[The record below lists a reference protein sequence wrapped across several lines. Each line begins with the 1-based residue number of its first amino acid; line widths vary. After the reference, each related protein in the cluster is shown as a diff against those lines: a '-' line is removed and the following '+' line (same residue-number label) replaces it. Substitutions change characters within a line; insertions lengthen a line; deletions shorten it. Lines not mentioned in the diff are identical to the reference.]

1 LKIHSARRGRLAP
14 ALAAGVFLAGCAA
27 TDTRIVGAYP
37 GPLALQDWS
46 AIANTN
52 RPGRGEILKVVDLG
66 RSEAL
71 SNHLAIVQ
79 SRELPHRHNRHDA
92 TVTLLRGHGTM
103 TIGRETRHVREGAVI
118 FIPRGVVHHYT
129 NESDPPT
136 VALVVYAPPFDGRD
150 REIVTVTGTKT
161 SPEGVPSRGESTAP
175 GAPPPA
181 PGATVPKDDPPAPQD
196 VRPQETSPAPR
207 TDDPGAPGEP
217 IAPDTTTGPES
228 SPGAVLDGAPAG
240 SPPASP

>member
-1 LKIHSARRGRLAP
+1 LKIHSARRAVGDRSRRGRLAP
-14 ALAAGVFLAGCAA
+14 ALAVGVFLAGCAA

-37 GPLALQDWS
+37 GPVALQDWRT
-46 AIANTN
+46 IANTN

-79 SRELPHRHNRHDA
+79 ARELPHRHNRHDA

-103 TIGRETRHVREGAVI
+103 TIGRETRHVHAGAVI
-118 FIPRGVVHHYT
+118 FIPRGVVHHYA

-150 REIVTVTGTKT
+150 REIVTVTGAKT
-161 SPEGVPSRGESTAP
+161 SPEGVPSRGESTGP
-175 GAPPPA
+175 GA
-181 PGATVPKDDPPAPQD
+181 
-196 VRPQETSPAPR
+196 E
-207 TDDPGAPGEP
+207 DPGAPREP
-217 IAPDTTTGPES
+217 ATPDTTTGPES